1 MKKSSEMKWSSLRV
15 GLLLVAAIAV
25 LFWSSLS
32 GGGTSV
38 FQAKKQFTCYFP
50 GVSGLLKGSPV
61 WLAGVEVG
69 NVRSVELVS
78 LGADKQVAVVCRI
91 KSSIW
96 WLMTKDTKVQL
107 GTIGLLGDKYVDI
120 HPGIEGGPPIEEGSI
135 VPTQKA
141 IDAEAMFRAGK
152 DAMDRTG
159 SLVGNIDDL
168 AARINRGE
176 GTLGHL
182 AVEEE
187 LYHNLTQLTANL
199 ADLTVEIQKNQGRI
213 TNSIETMS
221 NSVEDLSE
229 KVTQNSGT
237 LGRIINDPALYDN
250 LAASTARLDS
260 IMRKIDRAEG
270 TLGLFVN
277 DTSLYSE
284 FSNLLVRMNSL
295 ISDIE
300 KNPRKYFKFSVF

>member
-1 MKKSSEMKWSSLRV
+1 MKKSSEIKWSSLKV
-15 GLLLVAAIAV
+15 GLLLVAAIAM

-38 FQAKKQFTCYFP
+38 FQSKKEFRCYFP

-69 NVRSVELVS
+69 NVKSVELVS
-78 LGADKQVAVVCRI
+78 LGARKQVKVVCRI
-91 KSSIW
+91 KSSTW
-96 WLMTKDTKVQL
+96 WLMTEDTRVQL
-107 GTIGLLGDKYVDI
+107 GTIGLLGDKYIDI
-120 HPGIEGGPPIEEGSI
+120 VPGTEGGPPIKAGGI
-135 VPTQKA
+135 VPSQEA
-141 IDAEAMFRAGK
+141 INAEAMFKAGK
-152 DAMDRTG
+152 EAMNRTG

-168 AARINRGE
+168 LARINRGE
-176 GTLGHL
+176 GTLGRL
-182 AVEEE
+182 AVEKE
-187 LYHNLTQLTANL
+187 LYDNLTRLTAHL
-199 ADLTVEIQKNQGRI
+199 TDLTVELQKNQGRI

-250 LAASTARLDS
+250 LTASTARLDS
-260 IMRKIDRAEG
+260 IMQKIDRAEG
-270 TLGLFVN
+270 TLGLIVN
-277 DTSLYSE
+277 DTTLYSD
-284 FSNLLVRMNSL
+284 FSDLLVRMTSL
-295 ISDIE
+295 IEDIE